1 MIFWGGKH
9 TENPDSW
16 IFNFKDSNYTILSI
30 ILTASLQTLILV
42 ESEHITKMERYS
54 LFSTRSRQTISVLV
68 FVAALLT
75 SSISILT
82 PHALAQ
88 TSPPA
93 VSMNMTSGNTTST
106 SNNSTNATTTATGE
120 LGNKK
125 TFYVFSEEMEGVNE
139 TKLGFPGDVYA
150 PSVLAANEGDT
161 VTIHFY
167 NLDPNDRHTF
177 TMVAPY
183 NINKDVGPLENTTI
197 TFKAKRSWC
206 I

>member
-1 MIFWGGKH
+1 
-9 TENPDSW
+9 
-16 IFNFKDSNYTILSI
+16 
-30 ILTASLQTLILV
+30 
-42 ESEHITKMERYS
+42 MERNS
-54 LFSTRSRQTISVLV
+54 LFSTRSKHMISVLV

-88 TSPPA
+88 TSPRA

-106 SNNSTNATTTATGE
+106 RNNSTNATTTATAE

-139 TKLGFPGDVYA
+139 TKLGIPGDVYA

-161 VTIHFY
+161 ITIHFY
-167 NLDPNDRHTF
+167 NLDPSDRHTF
-177 TMVAPY
+177 TMAAPY
-183 NINKDVGPLENTTI
+183 NINKDVGPLENITI
-197 TFKAKRSWC
+197 TFKANDPGVYRFYCTYHQPTMSGQVIVLPPPTVEKAAPANSA
-206 I
+206 ISK

>member
-1 MIFWGGKH
+1 
-9 TENPDSW
+9 
-16 IFNFKDSNYTILSI
+16 
-30 ILTASLQTLILV
+30 
-42 ESEHITKMERYS
+42 MERNS

-68 FVAALLT
+68 FVATLLT
-75 SSISILT
+75 SSPSVLT

-88 TSPPA
+88 SPPV

-106 SNNSTNATTTATGE
+106 SNNNPNATTTATPE

-139 TKLGFPGDVYA
+139 TKLGIPGDVYA

-167 NLDPNDRHTF
+167 NLDPSDRHTF
-177 TMVAPY
+177 TMAAPY

-197 TFKAKRSWC
+197 TFKANDPGVYRFYCTYHQPTMSGQVIVLPPPTVEKAAPAYSAVSNN
-206 I
+206 